1 MTDDARTR
9 YLATFTFRAE
19 TAGLDMAKPG
29 RNWAPIRPL
38 APGSHISLSIN
49 ANQIQVNLNND
60 KDEDRTSFKSLFGEL
75 HAINAAIGEKLEWE
89 CKEGRK
95 KTTVRATLGQ
105 GYADTNW
112 DEQHTWAIK
121 LMKAFTK
128 EFGAR
133 LA

>member
-1 MTDDARTR
+1 MTDDARVR
-9 YLATFTFRAE
+9 YLATFTDRAE

-29 RNWAPIRPL
+29 KNWAPIRPL
-38 APGSHISLSIN
+38 APGSHISLSVT

-60 KDEDRTSFKSLFGEL
+60 KDDDRERFNSLLGERQ
-75 HAINAAIGEKLEWE
+75 AIDAAIGETLVWE